1 MKGDIPCIKQFH
13 TGALH
18 QGRSLVIEGDGLP
31 FADQRQSDPSN
42 GGRIVTS
49 RKSLNE
55 WTLHRFF
62 SLSAFFLFAFIIS
75 VTSVAGADDETI
87 PSYGRGPHEVI
98 IFSDY
103 FCPPCQALEPKLEP
117 VLDALYKQG
126 NVKIRFVDTPMHKE
140 TPLFA
145 KFYLYAA
152 KATPDYRSAMRARQV
167 LFALAEKGNVI
178 WMDEKVEEAFR
189 KEKVA
194 FTPFDF
200 RAVQPELNRLIREH
214 RVDST
219 PTCVIL
225 SPGKKAKKHTGA
237 DDILSG
243 LRSLQ
248 PAPGMK

>member
-1 MKGDIPCIKQFH
+1 VAC
-13 TGALH
+13 
-18 QGRSLVIEGDGLP
+18 
-31 FADQRQSDPSN
+31 
-42 GGRIVTS
+42 
-49 RKSLNE
+49 RKSLKKL
-55 WTLHRFF
+55 TLLRSFSVSAVFF
-62 SLSAFFLFAFIIS
+62 CLLVFIGS
-75 VTSVAGADDETI
+75 VSPAAGAETEAV
-87 PSYGRGPHEVI
+87 PSYNQGPKEVL

-126 NVKIRFVDTPMHKE
+126 NVKIRFVDTPMHRE

-178 WMDEKVEEAFR
+178 WMDERIEEAFR

-194 FTPFDF
+194 FMPFDF
-200 RAVQPELNRLIREH
+200 RTAQPELNRLIREH
-214 RVDST
+214 KVDST

-225 SPGKKAKKHTGA
+225 SPGKKARKYTGA
-237 DDILSG
+237 DDILKG
-243 LRSLQ
+243 LQSLNAG
-248 PAPGMK
+248 PALQ

>member
-1 MKGDIPCIKQFH
+1 MAI
-13 TGALH
+13 
-18 QGRSLVIEGDGLP
+18 
-31 FADQRQSDPSN
+31 
-42 GGRIVTS
+42 
-49 RKSLNE
+49 RKSLKKLNLLR
-55 WTLHRFF
+55 TFSVSVFF
-62 SLSAFFLFAFIIS
+62 FCMLVFIC
-75 VTSVAGADDETI
+75 SVAPAASAEKEAV
-87 PSYGRGPHEVI
+87 PSYGRGPQEVL

-152 KATPDYRSAMRARQV
+152 KATPDYRSAVRARQA
-167 LFALAEKGNVI
+167 LFALAGKGYVV

-200 RAVQPELNRLIREH
+200 RTVQPELNSLIRKH

-225 SPGKKAKKHTGA
+225 SPGEKPRKHVGA
-237 DDILSG
+237 DEILKG
-243 LRSLQ
+243 LQSMNTGR
-248 PAPGMK
+248 AVK